1 MREDIELSREGFF
14 AIASFIGQLWSME
27 NLGISTNPAEYI
39 QKDIRHQQYMDY
51 GIFQPQVP
59 LFKSKEN

>member
-1 MREDIELSREGFF
+1 MREDIELSRDGFF
-14 AIASFIGQLWSME
+14 AIASFIGQLWSMK

-39 QKDIRHQQYMDY
+39 QNDIQNQRQMDY

-59 LFKSKEN
+59 LLKSKEN